1 MDYKLTD
8 FLPTTKKEC
17 ELRGWDELDVILFS
31 GDAYVDHPSFGSAIL
46 GRILEANG
54 YRVAIVP
61 QPDWHGDFRDF
72 KKLGRPRLFFGVSPG
87 AMDSMVNRYTANRRM
102 RSEDAFSPDS
112 RHDMRPDYPSIVYT
126 QILKKLFPDVPVALG
141 GIEASLRRIS
151 HYDYWKD
158 ELRKCILCDSGA
170 DLILYGMGERSIVEL
185 ANAFAEGKTM
195 DEIHE
200 MPQVAFYC
208 KEKDIPGGFKDDD
221 IILHS
226 HEECL
231 HNKKGQAENVRH
243 LEEEANKMHAQRM
256 IQEVDGKYVVVNPPF
271 PLMTTEEL
279 DAAFD
284 LPYTRLPHPKYK
296 GKTIPAY
303 EMIKFSVNLHRGCF
317 GGCSFCTISAHQGKF
332 VVCRSKESILKEV
345 KKIIAMP
352 DFKGYLSDLGGP
364 SANMYGMH
372 GKNQKACEVCKR
384 PSCVNPQICPNL
396 NTDHSKLLEIYHAV
410 DALPGIK
417 KSFIGSGVRYDLLLH
432 KSKDEKVNQA
442 AREYTRE
449 LITKH
454 VSGRLKVAPEHTS
467 PEVLKFM
474 RKPSFDLFY
483 EFKRIFD
490 KINKEEG
497 LNQQIIPYFISS
509 HPGCHEEDMA
519 ELAVITKGLDF
530 HLEQVQDF
538 TPTPM
543 TISTETWYTGYDP
556 YTLEPVFSAKTQ
568 KEKLAQRMFFFWYK
582 PEERRAIESELR
594 RIGRSDLIAK
604 LYDKRDMRGGHP
616 SSRFD
621 EKAVGSTYDNP
632 GVGRGARGKNRQGNS
647 SYGSNSGRN
656 GRNQS
661 YQPKGYGNVGC
672 YDEDKYLNNGKPLN
686 ARNRNDGSQR
696 PLSPRELAKSVKEQL
711 KAEKGSGFFKDKK
724 KKSFNPNFDEGNHR
738 RGDASQNR
746 GNGRKNENGKQ
757 NYGNGRNS
765 GSFTGENRNKGNNG
779 RRNKR

>member
-31 GDAYVDHPSFGSAIL
+31 GDAYVDHPSFGAAIL

-364 SANMYGMH
+364 SANMYGMR

-621 EKAVGSTYDNP
+621 EKAIGSTYDNP

-672 YDEDKYLNNGKPLN
+672 YDEDQYLNNGKPLN
-686 ARNRNDGSQR
+686 TRNRNDGSQR
-696 PLSPRELAKSVKEQL
+696 PLSPREVAKSVKEQL
-711 KAEKGSGFFKDKK
+711 KADKGSGFFKDKK

-738 RGDASQNR
+738 RSDVSQNR
-746 GNGRKNENGKQ
+746 GNGNKNHEK
-757 NYGNGRNS
+757 GRNS
-765 GSFTGENRNKGNNG
+765 GSFTGDNRNKGNSG
-779 RRNKR
+779 RRRKR